1 MEAPRGSSGRI
12 ITFYSYKGGTGRSMG
27 LANVAWILASAGKR
41 VLAVDWDLEAPGLHR
56 YFYPFLPDPDLS
68 ASDGVIDLM
77 IEFRNEAFTK
87 READPPADWYKRYAN
102 ILRYAASLKYKFP
115 GKGTLDYVAAGK
127 QGAGYSINVNT
138 FDWQGFYDKLGGGV
152 FLEAVRESMRKE
164 YDYVL
169 IDSRTGVSDTSG
181 ICTVQMPDALVV
193 CFTLNNQSIDGASRC
208 AAAVAS
214 RRGESSGFPI
224 YPVAMRVEEAERE
237 KLDLRREFMRERF
250 GPFLG
255 HLDSTKRAAYW
266 SQSEILYKPWYAY
279 EEVLAVFGDEP
290 GSPTSL
296 LSAFE
301 RLCDY
306 ITGGAVSRAGFVDA
320 DVRRQALAAFRRRA
334 IDVQSTDIQVRA
346 EALWNRLAADQQA
359 ASRRL
364 LERLVRLPSP
374 GTTGPL
380 AIGACPTAELD
391 PAARDVAVQWAEA
404 GVVSYGDQGADAQV
418 RLQSIELVTHWDRA
432 KKWIEDDRDFLAWRQ
447 KFRADLEEWH
457 TGGMDTGAL
466 LSGGP
471 LNTARGW
478 SQKRRGELST
488 RELDYVAASS
498 RKRQTSRITST
509 LAAAVTIAVIG
520 YGIYSGFT
528 DRKTEDKTLAA
539 AAMVLRADSLSRAGA
554 NDDAIAAY
562 DSALTLVPEQPAV
575 LVARGV
581 LRDVGGDTTDAI
593 ADFDKA
599 IYYDSTLASAYVARA
614 SLRTRTNEH
623 KAAIV
628 DLDRALALDSTNV
641 RTRLLRATSRAA
653 LKLAKEADED
663 FSRVIRSDSTN
674 VEALLAR
681 GALYVDLG
689 RRRDAIAD
697 YTRVTQVASDAND
710 RAVASARLRAL
721 GSTQS
726 TVPAVVTYVVNVYL
740 SDSIPAAA
748 FETIFG
754 RSNRRWRLGRV
765 EYWRRTSLSE
775 VRYSAATDASAAQE
789 FADYITK
796 QFAGEGV
803 RLRLNVAPLTD
814 PRQQYPSS
822 AGVALSRS
830 ARTLQLWLPP
840 LNSPSA
846 K

>member
-27 LANVAWILASAGKR
+27 LANVAWILSSAGKR

-56 YFYPFLPDPDLS
+56 YFYPFLPDPDLT

-115 GKGTLDYVAAGK
+115 GTGTLDYVAAGK

-152 FLEAVRESMRKE
+152 FLEAVRESMRSE

-208 AAAVAS
+208 AAAVAR

-237 KLDLRREFMRERF
+237 KLDLRREFMRQRF

-255 HLDSTKRAAYW
+255 HLDSAKRAAYW

-306 ITGGAVSRAGFVDA
+306 ITVGAVTKAGFVDA
-320 DVRRQALAAFRRRA
+320 DVRREALAAFRRRA
-334 IDVQSTDIQVRA
+334 IDVQSTDLQVRA
-346 EALWNRLAADQQA
+346 EALWNRLRPDQQA

-380 AIGACPTAELD
+380 AVGTFPTAELD
-391 PAARDVAVQWAEA
+391 PAARDVAVQWAEI
-404 GVVSYGDQGADAQV
+404 GILLHEGQRIDVQV
-418 RLQSIELVTHWDRA
+418 RLQSIELLTQWDRA
-432 KKWIEDDRDFLAWRQ
+432 KKWIQDDRDFLAWRQ
-447 KFRADLEEWH
+447 KLRADLEEWH
-457 TGGMDTGAL
+457 AGGMDDGAL

-471 LNTARGW
+471 LNTARDW
-478 SQKRRGELST
+478 SLKRRGDLSA

-520 YGIYSGFT
+520 YGIYKGLT
-528 DRKTEDKTLAA
+528 DQKIDDKTLAA
-539 AAMVLRADSLSRAGA
+539 AAMVLRADSLARAGA
-554 NDDAIAAY
+554 NDEAIAAY
-562 DSALTLVPEQPAV
+562 DSSLALVPEQPAV

-599 IYYDSTLASAYVARA
+599 IYYDSSLATAYVARA
-614 SLRTRTNEH
+614 SLRTRTNDHE
-623 KAAIV
+623 AAIV
-628 DLDRALALDSTNV
+628 DLDRALELDSTNSQ
-641 RTRLLRATSRAA
+641 TSFLRGRSRAA
-653 LKLAKEADED
+653 LKLGKEAVED
-663 FSRVIRSDSTN
+663 FNRVIRSDSTN

-689 RRRDAIAD
+689 RNRDAIAD
-697 YTRVTQVASDAND
+697 YTRVTQVALDPND
-710 RAVASARLRAL
+710 RSVAVARLRAL
-721 GSTQS
+721 GVASGTVARREVPVVVVLADDSGALVS
-726 TVPAVVTYVVNVYL
+726 TVFKRAG
-740 SDSIPAAA
+740 
-748 FETIFG
+748 G
-754 RSNRRWRLGRV
+754 RWQF
-765 EYWRRTSLSE
+765 SLVSVRGGPVRSE
-775 VRYSAATDASAAQE
+775 VRYSAAADAGAAQE
-789 FADYITK
+789 LGDFVTKEFA
-796 QFAGEGV
+796 AEGV
-803 RLRLNVAPLTD
+803 RLRLSVVPTASRGD
-814 PRQQYPSS
+814 PGQYSN
-822 AGVALSRS
+822 AQGVAGGPGI
-830 ARTLQLWLPP
+830 LQLWLPP
-840 LNSPSA
+840 LRAAASA